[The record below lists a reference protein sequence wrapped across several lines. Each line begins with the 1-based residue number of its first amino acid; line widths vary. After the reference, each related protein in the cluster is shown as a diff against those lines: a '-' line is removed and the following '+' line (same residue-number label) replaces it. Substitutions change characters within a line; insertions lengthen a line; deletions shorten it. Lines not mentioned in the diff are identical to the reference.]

1 MSAQL
6 MERQRAWMHAIQSP
20 DSMHGDVDSATLASI
35 GWAGGVRSRE
45 AGFAVYV
52 NNVRATLR
60 EALAMTYP
68 LCCDIVGK
76 PEFNR
81 AVIAMLEQH
90 PPTTADL
97 GEYGEQFADVLFGM
111 SAPPIAIDVARC
123 EWLVDQLPR
132 RSKEAAWH
140 IEAAAALPPHDW
152 LSLPLRL
159 VPQCAVLSSAY
170 DLAALFSDKDMDAGI
185 SARDMASAHPL
196 YFCLMAGPDRVA
208 VQPMT
213 AQAYALATTLDGS
226 IGLEAVT
233 EQLLCTDPEFD
244 VFAAVASLL
253 TMAAVSPPSL
263 PWSAMR

>member
-6 MERQRAWMHAIQSP
+6 MQRQRAWMHAIQSP
-20 DSMHGDVDSATLASI
+20 YSMHDGADSVTLASI

-76 PEFNR
+76 PGFNR

-97 GEYGEQFADVLFGM
+97 GEYGEQFADVLCAM

-123 EWLVDQLPR
+123 EWLFDQLPR
-132 RSKEAAWH
+132 RSTETAWH

-159 VPQCAVLSSAY
+159 VPQCAVLGSAY
-170 DLAALFSDKDMDAGI
+170 DLAALFSEKGTDAGI
-185 SARDMASAHPL
+185 IAHDAASAYPL
-196 YFCLMAGPDRVA
+196 YFCLVAGPDRVA
-208 VQPMT
+208 VQPIPM
-213 AQAYALATTLDGS
+213 QAYALARALDGHV
-226 IGLEAVT
+226 GLEAVT
-233 EQLLCTDPEFD
+233 EQLLRTDPEFD
-244 VFAAVASLL
+244 VFAAVGSLL
-253 TMAAVSPPSL
+253 TIAAVSAPSL
-263 PWSAMR
+263 PAGIAR

>member
-1 MSAQL
+1 
-6 MERQRAWMHAIQSP
+6 MERQSAWMQAIQSP
-20 DSMHGDVDSATLASI
+20 DSMHGDADIATLASA
-35 GWAGGVRSRE
+35 GWSGGIRSRE

-76 PEFNR
+76 PGFNR

-97 GEYGEQFADVLFGM
+97 GEYGEQFADVLYVM
-111 SAPPIAIDVARC
+111 SVPAIGIDAARC

-132 RSKEAAWH
+132 RPTEAAWH
-140 IEAAAALPPHDW
+140 IEAAAVLPPHDW

-170 DLAALFSDKDMDAGI
+170 DLAALFSEKGTDAGI
-185 SARDMASAHPL
+185 IARDMASAHPL
-196 YFCLMAGPDRVA
+196 YFCLVAGPDGVA
-208 VQPMT
+208 VQPIP
-213 AQAYALATTLDGS
+213 AQAYALATTLDGR

-233 EQLLCTDPEFD
+233 EQLLCTDPEFN

-253 TMAAVSPPSL
+253 AIAAVSAPSL
-263 PWSAMR
+263 PTSTAR